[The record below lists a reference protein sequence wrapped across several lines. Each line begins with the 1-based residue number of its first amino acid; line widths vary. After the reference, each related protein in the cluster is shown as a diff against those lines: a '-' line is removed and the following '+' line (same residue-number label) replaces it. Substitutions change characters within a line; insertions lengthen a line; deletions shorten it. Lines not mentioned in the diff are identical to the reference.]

1 MLVRKASFGRPN
13 PFVVL
18 AAWCAESFFVE
29 TVDLGLDDLL
39 WMEKLFFDGGDMV
52 SLLLVDLSDGLFR
65 TVGDFDDD
73 EDEDAKTGAS
83 NSESSSL
90 SSESSSISSI
100 ALASFSFEA
109 LVVVP

>member
-13 PFVVL
+13 PFVVFT
-18 AAWCAESFFVE
+18 AWCAEWFLVE
-29 TVDLGLDDLL
+29 AVDLGFDDLL
-39 WMEKLFFDGGDMV
+39 WIEWFVFEEEDMV

-73 EDEDAKTGAS
+73 EDEDANTGAS

-109 LVVVP
+109 TVVVP